1 MGISFVENIKD
12 EKRLCNKG
20 AEKWMIPEK
29 FDPAALACN
38 NRQSRAVSKAPM
50 TQSLF
55 QTTYARL
62 RYDIIF
68 GVALPGQRLRLEDLH
83 KVYGASVPTLREVLN
98 RLASEGLVISQDQ
111 RGFAVAPISVANLLE
126 LASLR
131 KLIEVHALELSF
143 RLGTIA
149 WESEVVAAHYK
160 LARIEQQL
168 MAGIQA
174 DRSEWKRYDFG
185 FHQALI
191 AACGSEELLALHRSV
206 FDKYL
211 RYQMIFLTFRGEIA
225 AREHK
230 ALLDAALARDF
241 DAARAVL
248 DRHVDGGVEHA
259 LAAQG
264 EALQPM

>member
-1 MGISFVENIKD
+1 MS
-12 EKRLCNKG
+12 
-20 AEKWMIPEK
+20 
-29 FDPAALACN
+29 
-38 NRQSRAVSKAPM
+38 
-50 TQSLF
+50 QSLF

-68 GVALPGQRLRLEDLH
+68 GVAAPGQRLRLEDLH
-83 KVYGASVPTLREVLN
+83 LTYGASVPTLREVLN
-98 RLASEGLVISQDQ
+98 RLASEGLVTSEDQ
-111 RGFAVAPISVANLLE
+111 RGFAVSKISAANLVE

-143 RLGTIA
+143 RLGTVA

-168 MAGIQA
+168 ISGIKA
-174 DRSEWKRYDFG
+174 DRSEWKHYDFG

-191 AACGSEELLALHRSV
+191 AACGSEELLALHRTV

-230 ALLDAALARDF
+230 ALLDAALSRDF
-241 DAARAVL
+241 ATARTVL
-248 DRHVDGGVEHA
+248 ERHVDGGVEHA
-259 LAAQG
+259 LAAQDK
-264 EALQPM
+264 ANQ

>member
-1 MGISFVENIKD
+1 M
-12 EKRLCNKG
+12 
-20 AEKWMIPEK
+20 
-29 FDPAALACN
+29 
-38 NRQSRAVSKAPM
+38 
-50 TQSLF
+50 SLF

-62 RYDIIF
+62 RSDIVF
-68 GVALPGQRLRLEDLH
+68 GLLAPGFRLRLDDLH
-83 KVYGASVPTLREVLN
+83 KTYGASVPTLREVLN
-98 RLASEGLVISQDQ
+98 RLASEGLVVSEDQ
-111 RGFAVAPISVANLLE
+111 RGFTVAPISAANLQE

-143 RLGTIA
+143 RLGTVA
-149 WESEVVAAHYK
+149 WESEVVAAHHK
-160 LARIEQQL
+160 LSRIERQL
-168 MAGIQA
+168 IAGEAA

-185 FHQALI
+185 FHQTLI
-191 AACGSEELLALHRSV
+191 GACGSEELLAVHRAV

-241 DAARAVL
+241 ATAREVL
-248 DRHVDGGVEHA
+248 ERHVDGGVAHA

-264 EALQPM
+264 ETATVQ